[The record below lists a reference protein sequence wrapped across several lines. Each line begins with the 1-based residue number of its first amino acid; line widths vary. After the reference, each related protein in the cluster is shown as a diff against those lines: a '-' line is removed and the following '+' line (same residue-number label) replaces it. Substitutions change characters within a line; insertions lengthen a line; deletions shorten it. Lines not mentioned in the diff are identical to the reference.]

1 VLGWLVYRSEGHDDD
16 LDSVALTTF
25 VAVFLLVTVTGLSP
39 QNGATRIAITMAG
52 AVRVVSTLQ
61 PRGRETMSRKWTVL
75 LAATVA
81 ATALGSAG
89 GVEAGTVKLK
99 QIGTIS
105 NPAGPIDGF
114 DISFVDQK
122 RQRYYLADR
131 SNKSVDIFDARTDK
145 FIGSVGGFV
154 GVSMKNGKPNN
165 DTSGPDGVVVV
176 GSEVWAGDGD
186 STIKVIDLTAGKI
199 VDTIKTGGT
208 TRVDEMAYDPKDSV
222 FISVNNA
229 EEPPFATL
237 VSTKPGHKI
246 IAKIT
251 FEHAT
256 DGAEQ
261 PAYNRADGMF
271 YVAIPELKK
280 DAKKGG
286 VAVIDPRAGRLV
298 KIIGVD
304 NCHPNGLVFGPG
316 GNFALGCTADGR
328 EMPAIIA
335 IMNAKTGKLVK
346 AIPDIGAADMVAY
359 NPKTGE
365 YYTAS
370 PGMPGGAVLG
380 IIDAKANTL
389 VDKVAIKGGDP
400 HSVDVNRSNGH
411 VFVPAGSANGGCG
424 CVMVFAP
431 Q

>member
-1 VLGWLVYRSEGHDDD
+1 
-16 LDSVALTTF
+16 
-25 VAVFLLVTVTGLSP
+25 
-39 QNGATRIAITMAG
+39 
-52 AVRVVSTLQ
+52 
-61 PRGRETMSRKWTVL
+61 MSRKWTVL
-75 LAATVA
+75 LVATVA
-81 ATALGSAG
+81 AIGLGSAG
-89 GVEAGTVKLK
+89 SAQAGAAKLK
-99 QIGTIS
+99 QIGTIA

-122 RQRYYLADR
+122 TQRYYLADR
-131 SNKSVDIFDARTDK
+131 SNKSVDVFDAKTDK

-154 GVSMKNGKPNN
+154 GVTMKNGKPNN

-176 GSEVWAGDGD
+176 GGEVWAGDGD
-186 STIKVIDLTAGKI
+186 STIKVIDIKTMKI

-222 FISVNNA
+222 FIGVNNA

-237 VSTKPGHKI
+237 VSTKKGHKI
-246 IAKIT
+246 IAKIA
-251 FEHAT
+251 FDDAT

-261 PAYNRADGMF
+261 PAYNPADGMF

-286 VAVIDPRAGRLV
+286 VAVIDPKGKLV
-298 KIIGVD
+298 KILPVD
-304 NCHPNGLVFGPG
+304 NCHPNGLAFGPG
-316 GNFALGCTADGR
+316 GNFALGCTADGK

-335 IMNAKTGKLVK
+335 IMNYKTGKLVK
-346 AIPDIGAADMVAY
+346 AVADIGAADMVAY

-365 YYTAS
+365 YYTGS
-370 PGMPGGAVLG
+370 RGMPGGPVLG
-380 IIDAKANTL
+380 IIDAKANAL
-389 VDKVAIKGGDP
+389 VDKVALKGGNP
-400 HSVDVNRSNGH
+400 HSVDTNHANGH